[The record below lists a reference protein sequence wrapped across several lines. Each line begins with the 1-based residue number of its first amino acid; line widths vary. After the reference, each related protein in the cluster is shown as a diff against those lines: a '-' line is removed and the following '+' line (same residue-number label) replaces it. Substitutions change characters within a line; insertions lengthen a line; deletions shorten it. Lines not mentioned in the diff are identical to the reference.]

1 MNWFVDDPLITIL
14 KFMSL
19 FYANG
24 ISDSFGNG
32 VYYPRKDIQFPQDK
46 VFRGATNKNSHAK
59 HKILL
64 FAFTQFS
71 RKLISLKV
79 RDLLLWTPPA
89 IMVY

>member
-1 MNWFVDDPLITIL
+1 MNWFVHDPLIIKL

-24 ISDSFGNG
+24 LSDSFGNG
-32 VYYPRKDIQFPQDK
+32 VYYARKDIQFA
-46 VFRGATNKNSHAK
+46 VR
-59 HKILL
+59 
-64 FAFTQFS
+64 QFS

-79 RDLLLWTPPA
+79 RDLLLWTPPT